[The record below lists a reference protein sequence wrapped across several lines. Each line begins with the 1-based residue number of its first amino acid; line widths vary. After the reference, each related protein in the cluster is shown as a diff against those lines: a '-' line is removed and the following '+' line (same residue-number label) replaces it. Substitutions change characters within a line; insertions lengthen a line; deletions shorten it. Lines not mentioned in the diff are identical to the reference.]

1 MRSCVWALVALGLT
15 ACASTGPVARAAR
28 SQQNTAVVLAFVDML
43 FNKHDVQRAFDLYV
57 GPEYRQHNPIAADGK
72 EAAIKALT
80 YYTHDMFPEL
90 REEVKRTVAQG
101 DLVAVHAR
109 VVRNAAD
116 RESGRGWAV
125 VDIFRL
131 EHGRVVEHWDVVQDV
146 PEKSANSNTMF

>member
-1 MRSCVWALVALGLT
+1 MRSAIFALVAVALS
-15 ACASTGPVARAAR
+15 ACASTGPVTRAAR
-28 SQQNTAVVLAFVDML
+28 AQQNTATVLAFVDMI
-43 FNKHDVQRAFDLYV
+43 FNKHEVERAFNLYV
-57 GPEYRQHNPIAADGK
+57 GAEYRQHNPIAADGR

-80 YYTHDMFPEL
+80 YYTREMFPEL

-131 EHGRVVEHWDVVQDV
+131 EKGRIVEHWDVVQDV
-146 PEKSANSNTMF
+146 PEKSANDNTMF